1 LCYTLPFSALTVSLV
16 AVLLGKST
24 QGKITTKAVVV
35 DVSAM
40 PTRQDESCS
49 KMLCDTAI
57 NFDLENVHFKS
68 RCVILKRGLTA
79 EMTLAESIFVH

>member
-1 LCYTLPFSALTVSLV
+1 M
-16 AVLLGKST
+16 
-24 QGKITTKAVVV
+24 TKAVVV
-35 DVSAM
+35 DIFAM
-40 PTRQDESCS
+40 PTNARVMVRQDESCS